1 MSSKE
6 IHLWTQVSTQ
16 GMVQWTQDV
25 PLHLGFVKSES
36 DASLFI
42 WKVLNNFLY
51 ILFYVDDIIITGNHN
66 SEVNQVIASLV
77 GRFPIKDLGNLHLFL
92 GIEVLR
98 TAKGITLSQSNYINE
113 IISKENMQDCNSA
126 KTPMSAT
133 DVPHLNDGAQQTD
146 ATRYRRVLG
155 KL

>member
-1 MSSKE
+1 
-6 IHLWTQVSTQ
+6 
-16 GMVQWTQDV
+16 MVQWTQDV